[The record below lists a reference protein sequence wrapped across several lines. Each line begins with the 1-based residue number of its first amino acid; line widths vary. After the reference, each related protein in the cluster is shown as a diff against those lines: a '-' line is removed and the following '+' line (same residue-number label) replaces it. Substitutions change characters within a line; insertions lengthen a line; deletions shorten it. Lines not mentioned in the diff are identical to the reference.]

1 MTQISQ
7 RDCEMGRQ
15 GGSRGRGGGGRGNR
29 GRGGGRRGGGGD
41 GGDAAGGR
49 GRGPRLDSRLL
60 RQLDGGRKK
69 EEVEEEGLTVRD
81 FYEYEEGV
89 ADEEA
94 GKNRRYDDVEHVE
107 YELPSDFE
115 VSAN

>member
-1 MTQISQ
+1 
-7 RDCEMGRQ
+7 MG
-15 GGSRGRGGGGRGNR
+15 RGRGG
-29 GRGGGRRGGGGD
+29 RGGGAGAAG
-41 GGDAAGGR
+41 AGGR
-49 GRGPRLDSRLL
+49 GRGPRLDPRLL
-60 RQLDGGRKK
+60 KQLGGGRKK
-69 EEVEEEGLTVRD
+69 ADDEEGLTVPD

-115 VSAN
+115 VSTRF